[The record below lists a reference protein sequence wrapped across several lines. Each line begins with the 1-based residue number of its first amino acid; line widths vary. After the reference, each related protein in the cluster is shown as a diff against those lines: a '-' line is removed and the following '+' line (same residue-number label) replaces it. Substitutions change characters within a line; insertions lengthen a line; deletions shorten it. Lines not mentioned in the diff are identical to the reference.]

1 MEMFFRSA
9 YYEVVTAMGMI
20 RRMYAALSQY
30 GSLPDELAADMKQ
43 TLAEL
48 VNAAN
53 YYQNAILDEVMV
65 TESLIHQYEETKKYA
80 E

>member
-30 GSLPDELAADMKQ
+30 GSLPDELDADMKQ
-43 TLAEL
+43 KPSSDLA
-48 VNAAN
+48 
-53 YYQNAILDEVMV
+53 M
-65 TESLIHQYEETKKYA
+65 SFS
-80 E
+80 